1 MVLEPADGEQAYV
14 EDCEVCCRPLQ
25 IRYTLVEDEG
35 GDRVVGFGVEES

>member
-25 IRYTLVEDEG
+25 IRYTLVEDNE
-35 GDRVVGFGVEES
+35 GDRVVGFGVEPS